1 MRLNAVTKRSDVQAI
16 VMRFD
21 ASSGVVLGNV
31 TFKTP
36 LSIDALISSSCK
48 KECQRPTN
56 HRPVF
61 RTYLDTLRKLKR
73 PRVFSKAT
81 LAHSIPALVEVD
93 GLLGLSGHRKLAVLD
108 IDLDAL
114 FRDSGE
120 LERRS
125 HQVLVCVFVQVKS
138 EL

>member
-1 MRLNAVTKRSDVQAI
+1 MKRSDAQAI
-16 VMRFD
+16 VMRFG

-61 RTYLDTLRKLKR
+61 KTYLDTLGKLKS
-73 PRVFSKAT
+73 PRVFPEAT
-81 LAHSIPALVEVD
+81 FAHSIPALIEVD
-93 GLLGLSGHRKLAVLD
+93 GLFGFSGHRELAVVD
-108 IDLDAL
+108 VDLDAL
-114 FRDSGE
+114 FRNPRE

-125 HQVLVCVFVQVKS
+125 HKIFVCVFVQVES
-138 EL
+138 AM

>member
-1 MRLNAVTKRSDVQAI
+1 
-16 VMRFD
+16 MRFG
-21 ASSGVVLGNV
+21 ASSGVVLGKV

-73 PRVFSKAT
+73 PRVFPEAT
-81 LAHSIPALVEVD
+81 FAHSIPALIEVD
-93 GLLGLSGHRKLAVLD
+93 GLFGFSGHRELAVLD
-108 IDLDAL
+108 VDLDAL

-120 LERRS
+120 FKRCC
-125 HQVLVCVFVQVKS
+125 HQVFVCVFVQVES
-138 EL
+138 AM

>member
-1 MRLNAVTKRSDVQAI
+1 MKRSDVQAI
-16 VMRFD
+16 VMRFG
-21 ASSGVVLGNV
+21 ASSGVVLGKV
-31 TFKTP
+31 TVKTP

-48 KECQRPTN
+48 KECQNTSN
-56 HRPVF
+56 HKPALK
-61 RTYLDTLRKLKR
+61 TYLDTLGKLKR

-81 LAHSIPALVEVD
+81 LAHGVPALVEVD
-93 GLLGLSGHRKLAVLD
+93 GLFGVSGHRKLAVLD
-108 IDLDAL
+108 VDLDAL

>member
-1 MRLNAVTKRSDVQAI
+1 
-16 VMRFD
+16 MRFG

-61 RTYLDTLRKLKR
+61 KTYLDTLGKLKR
-73 PRVFSKAT
+73 PRVLPKAT
-81 LAHSIPALVEVD
+81 LAHGVPALVEVD
-93 GLLGLSGHRKLAVLD
+93 GLFGLSGHRELAVLD
-108 IDLDAL
+108 VDLDAL

-120 LERRS
+120 FERRR
-125 HQVLVCVFVQVKS
+125 HKVFVCVFVQVKS
-138 EL
+138 KM

>member
-1 MRLNAVTKRSDVQAI
+1 M
-16 VMRFD
+16 MRFG

-81 LAHSIPALVEVD
+81 LAHGVPALVEVD
-93 GLLGLSGHRKLAVLD
+93 GLFGVSGHRELAVLD

-120 LERRS
+120 FERRR
-125 HQVLVCVFVQVKS
+125 HQILVCVLMQVES
-138 EL
+138 AT